1 MKVKLKLKNRKQL
14 KNSLE
19 VAGSMSVSAE
29 KVKTLREK
37 TGVGIMDCKSA
48 LIETDGDLD
57 KAVDLLRKKG
67 VASAEKRSGRETKE
81 GVVESYIHPG
91 SRLGVLVEINCET
104 DFVAKTDD
112 FREFARNIA
121 MQVAATNARVVSRE
135 EFSEEELA
143 KEREIYT
150 TQARNEGKPD
160 NIIERFV
167 DGKVEKLFKE
177 AVLLEQGFI
186 KDPNKNIKEYLTE
199 VIAKTGENVQV
210 RRFVKFQ
217 LGG

>member
-1 MKVKLKLKNRKQL
+1 
-14 KNSLE
+14 
-19 VAGSMSVSAE
+19 MSVSAE